1 MGVFVLSIAPP
12 WFSYTNLTNKYSFLP
27 CFAIYGIL
35 SIPFLVLRGLL
46 CSNPCIHFASSDFL
60 SCTHV
65 TVFHT
70 RLLYSCPQLLSLG
83 SSTLTFRT
91 LSAGCLYYRS
101 CLPTFPWSILF
112 TCLRLFSRCFQYWF
126 ITSTFTP
133 CEALPPSKCELVLK
147 WSNEHHF
154 F

>member
-1 MGVFVLSIAPP
+1 MERSVVRVFIGTAFPCPRSLVHPRKLATCFSLYEYSMGVFVLSIAPP

-101 CLPTFPWSILF
+101 CLPTFP
-112 TCLRLFSRCFQYWF
+112 
-126 ITSTFTP
+126 
-133 CEALPPSKCELVLK
+133 
-147 WSNEHHF
+147 
-154 F
+154 